1 MILFA
6 RAPVPGRV
14 KTRLAAEIGAKLA
27 AHLHSAFVLDTIE
40 KLYGFRHFADIEVAT
55 DIPTDA
61 WGELE
66 VARALQ
72 APGNLELK
80 LLHAISGGLAAG
92 RPQVMILGSDSPT
105 LPPAHL
111 KRLLDSTADVALGP
125 CEDGGYYAVACRRV
139 DPAMFDGVEWSTG
152 NVLAQTERAARRC
165 GLNVERGDLWYDVD
179 GPEDLARLGS
189 EPDLPHHTRLSI
201 EAARRSGGLS

>member
-14 KTRLAAEIGAKLA
+14 KTRLATEIGATLA
-27 AHLHSAFVLDTIE
+27 ARLHAAFVLDTIE
-40 KLYGFRHFADIEVAT
+40 KLNGFRHFADIELAT

-61 WGELE
+61 WRELE
-66 VARALQ
+66 VTRALQ

-80 LLHAISGGLAAG
+80 LLHAIGGGLAAG

-105 LPPAHL
+105 LPPTHI

-125 CEDGGYYAVACRRV
+125 CEDGGYYAIACRRA
-139 DPAMFDGVEWSTG
+139 DPAMFDGVEWSTD
-152 NVLAQTERAARRC
+152 NVLAQTERAALRC

-179 GPEDLARLGS
+179 GPEDLARVAAEL
-189 EPDLPHHTRLSI
+189 DLPHHTREVLW
-201 EAARRSGGLS
+201 AARQSGG